1 MLVFLK
7 NLFLAHDSQLTWY
20 FWSVLLFIISEL
32 QLPPCA
38 KGFQIPASSPDLNSN
53 F

>member
-20 FWSVLLFIISEL
+20 FWLVLLFTISEL
-32 QLPPCA
+32 QLSPCA
-38 KGFQIPASSPDLNSN
+38 DGFQIPASSPDLDSK